1 MVEKLQVPYGVAAAK
16 SYILNNYE
24 VTFNENEDIL
34 KLVNGAVEYANMVV
48 HEKAVTDERLK
59 YMGCTMEIVLS
70 IKDNIYMA
78 HAGDSRIYRLRKN
91 ILRRMTKDH
100 SYVENLIS
108 EGKITRKEAIKHPDK
123 NMVTKAL
130 GDSHLVE
137 PDVMY
142 KKFLKGDTILI
153 CSDGLTN
160 MVPEEDIKRILQ
172 EADEPAK
179 ALIRAANNNGGMDNI
194 TVIVIRK

>member
-1 MVEKLQVPYGVAAAK
+1 
-16 SYILNNYE
+16 
-24 VTFNENEDIL
+24 
-34 KLVNGAVEYANMVV
+34 
-48 HEKAVTDERLK
+48 
-59 YMGCTMEIVLS
+59 
-70 IKDNIYMA
+70 MA

-137 PDVMY
+137 QDVMY
-142 KKFLKGDTILI
+142 KNFLKGDTILI

-172 EADEPAK
+172 ETDEPAK